1 MSNGEVS
8 PPPMPQ
14 APVGGPPP
22 LPGHVPMKA
31 RWITWALVSVL
42 LPGLPWLFAEDD
54 KDGSIHFALLAIAL
68 LSQLAASIWVAVGL
82 ARNRGGSG
90 GAAVGFSIVF
100 MLASVAIGT
109 AVWFVACIGF
119 LSTQNWH

>member
-14 APVGGPPP
+14 PPAGGPPP

-31 RWITWALVSVL
+31 RWITWVLVSVL
-42 LPGLPWLFAEDD
+42 LPGLPWLFADED
-54 KDGSIHFALLAIAL
+54 KDGSLLFGLTAIAL

-82 ARNRGGSG
+82 SRNRGMGG

-109 AVWFVACIGF
+109 AVWFAACIGF

>member
-8 PPPMPQ
+8 PPPMPPSP
-14 APVGGPPP
+14 AGGPPP
-22 LPGHVPMKA
+22 LPGHVPMKS
-31 RWITWALVSVL
+31 RWITWVLVSVL
-42 LPGLPWLFAEDD
+42 LPGLPWLFADED
-54 KDGSIHFALLAIAL
+54 KDGSIIFSLTAVALLC
-68 LSQLAASIWVAVGL
+68 QLAASIWVAVGL
-82 ARNRGGSG
+82 ARNRGGRG

-119 LSTQNWH
+119 LSTQNWR